1 MTTIDGNILVEIK
14 VGLAEVKRDIANLRE
29 IFELTAN
36 DNVKIAQCELL
47 RQGCVLKAEKLW
59 KTVAVV
65 VGALLIG
72 SEGVKQLLPIL
83 KGFL

>member
-14 VGLAEVKRDIANLRE
+14 VGLAEVKRDIANLKE
-29 IFELTAN
+29 IFELTESN
-36 DNVKIAQCELL
+36 NVKTVQCESF
-47 RQGCVLKAEKLW
+47 RQGCILKTEKLW

-65 VGALLIG
+65 VGALLLG

-83 KGFL
+83 KEFL